1 MADVLAEFLGDGKC
15 IVEFEEEKME
25 LVSGKVAEPGHVTP
39 YHLFLAGIL
48 ACVTMN
54 AGYALEKAG
63 IDAEVTAEVTG
74 EKDWDRLA
82 VTEVKITI
90 RVKLKD
96 DTDPEEARKIAE
108 KGAGKCIL
116 SRTLGPAIVSKKV
129 IVERED

>member
-1 MADVLAEFLGDGKC
+1 MADVTAEFLGDSEC
-15 IVEFEEEKME
+15 AVEFEEEKME

-54 AGYALEKAG
+54 AGHALEKAG
-63 IDAEVTAEVTG
+63 IDAEVTAEATG

-82 VTEVKITI
+82 VTEVKITV

-96 DTDPEEARKIAE
+96 DTDPDEARKIAE
-108 KGAGKCIL
+108 KCADRCIL
-116 SRTLGPAIVSKKV
+116 SRTLGPAIVSKEV
-129 IVERED
+129 VVEKE